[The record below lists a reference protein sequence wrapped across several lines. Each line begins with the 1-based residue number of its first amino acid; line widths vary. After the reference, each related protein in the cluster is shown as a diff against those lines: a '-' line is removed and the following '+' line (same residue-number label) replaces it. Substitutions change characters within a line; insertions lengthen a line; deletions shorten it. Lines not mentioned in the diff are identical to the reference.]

1 MEGLFT
7 RYFLE
12 CNRKQMVACLAMSEE
27 AKPPRLVVPIAVT
40 VCAGVLA
47 CITAFVIHK
56 FELLFLSAG
65 SLWVLFLFY
74 LYRLWWPGIP
84 FVPFQ
89 RKAFRGYAVLGFL
102 LIFTATWYIIIW
114 LDPSLRPPP

>member
-1 MEGLFT
+1 
-7 RYFLE
+7 
-12 CNRKQMVACLAMSEE
+12 MVACQAMSEE
-27 AKPPRLVVPIAVT
+27 ARPPRLVLPIAVA

-47 CITAFVIHK
+47 CIAAFVTRK

-84 FVPFQ
+84 FVPFR
-89 RKAFRGYAVLGFL
+89 RKAYRGYAVIVGL
-102 LIFTATWYIIIW
+102 LIFAGAWYIIIW

>member
-1 MEGLFT
+1 
-7 RYFLE
+7 
-12 CNRKQMVACLAMSEE
+12 MSEE
-27 AKPPRLVVPIAVT
+27 ARPPRLVLPIAVA

-47 CITAFVIHK
+47 CIAAFVTRK

-84 FVPFQ
+84 FVPFR
-89 RKAFRGYAVLGFL
+89 RKAYRGYAVIVGL
-102 LIFTATWYIIIW
+102 LIFAGAWYIIIW